1 MKGYVKVLE
10 KKSFILFLSKKYTT
24 TTNTIV
30 CGLLCLLGM
39 MFYNESTSSIENLW
53 GEGGKL
59 WLYSRFNNRL
69 NLI

>member
-39 MFYNESTSSIENLW
+39 MFYNESTSSIENL
-53 GEGGKL
+53 GG
-59 WLYSRFNNRL
+59 RGVNFGCIAA
-69 NLI
+69 LIIVSI

>member
-39 MFYNESTSSIENLW
+39 MFYNEPTSSIENL
-53 GEGGKL
+53 GG
-59 WLYSRFNNRL
+59 REVNFGCIAA
-69 NLI
+69 LIIVSI